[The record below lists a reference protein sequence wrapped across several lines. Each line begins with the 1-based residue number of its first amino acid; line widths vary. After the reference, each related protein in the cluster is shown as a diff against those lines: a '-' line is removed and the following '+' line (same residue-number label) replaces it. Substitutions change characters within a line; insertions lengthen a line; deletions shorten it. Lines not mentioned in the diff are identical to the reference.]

1 MRRGWRRSLLDAFF
15 HWSPREFAQARATK
29 LMPRARV
36 RWWSVLAL
44 QRGGDMG
51 ETRRGE
57 RRSSGAA
64 SPLGGLY
71 GRLLQRLAQAL
82 EEAESRARLY
92 RRAPQELELRGLS
105 GAELELIQ
113 AYREQDVQWLRGWH
127 AAAEELAL
135 LEQADE
141 ASLSGGRRTPG
152 GTMLKP
158 LLRRQALRCA
168 LCGEPARRVRGSSV
182 PPCAKCGSRLFRSGV
197 RR

>member
-1 MRRGWRRSLLDAFF
+1 
-15 HWSPREFAQARATK
+15 
-29 LMPRARV
+29 
-36 RWWSVLAL
+36 
-44 QRGGDMG
+44 MG
-51 ETRRGE
+51 ENRRGE
-57 RRSSGAA
+57 RPA
-64 SPLGGLY
+64 SAIANGLGGFY

-92 RRAPQELELRGLS
+92 RRSPQELELRGLS
-105 GAELELIQ
+105 AAELELIR

-141 ASLSGGRRTPG
+141 TSLSGSRRTPG
-152 GTMLKP
+152 SAALKP

-182 PPCAKCGSRLFRSGV
+182 PPCAKCASRLFRSGV